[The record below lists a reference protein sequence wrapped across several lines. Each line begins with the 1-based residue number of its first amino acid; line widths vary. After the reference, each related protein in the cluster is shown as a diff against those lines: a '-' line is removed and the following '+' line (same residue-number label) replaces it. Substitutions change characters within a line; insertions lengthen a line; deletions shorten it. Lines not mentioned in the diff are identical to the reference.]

1 MRSEHCTFRIRA
13 GLIALAVL
21 GVMALACVAQAQALN
36 VVAVGASNTEGRGRG
51 ATNMGVPRSQAYP
64 AQLERILR
72 AQGVDAHVRNAGVA
86 GDTTAGMLARLNS
99 AVPAGTHVVIL
110 QPGGNDARR
119 GGSDAQRAANIA
131 EITRR
136 LRARNIPVIV
146 LDRFGQGISQHRL
159 ADGQHFS
166 AAGHAAVAASLAP
179 RVLAAARSR

>member
-1 MRSEHCTFRIRA
+1 MRSKHCPSRVRA
-13 GLIALAVL
+13 GLVAFVAIGMIAC
-21 GVMALACVAQAQALN
+21 ACAAQAQTLN
-36 VVAVGASNTEGRGRG
+36 VVALGASNTEGRGRG
-51 ATNMGVPRSQAYP
+51 ATNMGVPRNQAYP

-72 AQGVDAHVRNAGVA
+72 AQGVDARVRNAGVA

-119 GGSDAQRAANIA
+119 GGSDAQRAANIG

-136 LRARNIPVIV
+136 LQARNIPVLV
-146 LDRFGQGISQHRL
+146 LDRFGQGIGQHRL
-159 ADGQHFS
+159 ADGQHFN

-179 RVLAAARSR
+179 RVLAAGRGR